1 MLTLERIAYAFV
13 HNQLALACLTGQGVS
28 HIIPVTVT
36 TFVHVPLQI
45 SPGGETLAA
54 LRHNFLSSPNRG
66 GFSRALIRC

>member
-36 TFVHVPLQI
+36 TFVHVPPLNL
-45 SPGGETLAA
+45 P
-54 LRHNFLSSPNRG
+54 R
-66 GFSRALIRC
+66 